1 MPLSQPVA
9 GREAMH
15 TRRIE
20 LHGYSREDGLFDI
33 EARMTDTK
41 SYGFATDDRAWVDP
55 GEPLHGMAM
64 RMTVDEDLMI
74 VGFEAVTDYSP
85 YSICPEIAPDYAKL
99 VGIQIGRG
107 FMRAVAERV
116 GGTHGCTHLRELL
129 QPMATVAFQTIYPA
143 RARRERAVPGRRP
156 PMLNTCYAYRD
167 DGPVVERKWPDFFN
181 GVGGSLQTSQA

>member
-9 GREAMH
+9 GREAIH

-20 LHGYSREDGLFDI
+20 LQGFSRDDGLFDI
-33 EARMTDTK
+33 EARLTDTK
-41 SYGFATDDRAWVDP
+41 SYGFATDDRPWIAP

-64 RMTVDEDLMI
+64 RMTVDENLTI
-74 VGFEAVTDYSP
+74 VGFEAVTDHSP
-85 YSICPEIAPDYAKL
+85 YGICPDIAPNYAKL

-129 QPMATVAFQTIYPA
+129 QPMATVAFQTLYPL
-143 RARRERAVPGRRP
+143 RARRGGNASSRRP

-167 DGPVVERKWPDFFN
+167 DGPVVQRKWPEHFA
-181 GVGGSLQTSQA
+181 GAEAPAAAG